1 MTTTINKQETK
12 QHDIKTGDIFYD
24 SWGYDQ
30 TNINFYQVVGI
41 TDKSVKLREIKSHQ
55 DNTRVNNDYQ
65 SYQLPS
71 IDKFINTEKPIIR
84 RVHKT
89 SYNDRPFC
97 IISRTS
103 GCAYLFEGKSLMA
116 TSYA

>member
-1 MTTTINKQETK
+1 MNYNRSSEFISR
-12 QHDIKTGDIFYD
+12 HIGPSD
-24 SWGYDQ
+24 SDQAKMLASVGY
-30 TNINFYQVVGI
+30 
-41 TDKSVKLREIKSHQ
+41 S
-55 DNTRVNNDYQ
+55 
-65 SYQLPS
+65 S
-71 IDKFINTEKPIIR
+71 IDQFINTEKPIIR